1 MNGEYDFEFG
11 ILLDALENEPHKVS
25 AIVNGSPSILEA
37 TNRAGENALRWFALE
52 NRFEEVRKLRALGSS
67 IHDEALSEAIALGN
81 TEMVGLLFELGV
93 EPDLITCRDEIR
105 AKRNE
110 LTSRQKNIIR
120 NHFRDFGHEI

>member
-11 ILLDALENEPHKVS
+11 ILLDTLENEPHKVS
-25 AIVNGSPSILEA
+25 AIVNSNPSILGA

-67 IHDEALSEAIALGN
+67 IQDEALSEAIALGN